1 MRIHNHDITVLPE
14 GEIGVLTP
22 QKIMALD
29 KMNAYALLK
38 RKAVIGTGTLVTTK
52 NQEAFIIGLGFS
64 KNVLFEHERY
74 VIPVINLIGKGDFEM
89 EKETGGKPI
98 QWKGMVIL
106 PSVCFQDV
114 LFGKLLSRNID

>member
-1 MRIHNHDITVLPE
+1 M
-14 GEIGVLTP
+14 LTP

-38 RKAVIGTGTLVTTK
+38 KKAVIGTGTLVTAK

-74 VIPVINLIGKGDFEM
+74 VIPVINHRKGRLRDGKRVGRKADSM
-89 EKETGGKPI
+89 ERYSHSPE
-98 QWKGMVIL
+98 
-106 PSVCFQDV
+106 C
-114 LFGKLLSRNID
+114 LLSGCSFWRAYQDELRGEEVSIQE